1 MTLNYFLL
9 FVFLDTLPGSRAAE
23 KFKFPG
29 STDLGAQNFLRNYV
43 ISRQNSKLSSKGIK
57 EGINEIIEEKK
68 EAKEEND
75 LILKQTRL

>member
-1 MTLNYFLL
+1 M
-9 FVFLDTLPGSRAAE
+9 
-23 KFKFPG
+23 
-29 STDLGAQNFLRNYV
+29 GAQNFLRKYV

-75 LILKQTRL
+75 LIVKQTRLEIFILLKKKSHLPRYT

>member
-1 MTLNYFLL
+1 M
-9 FVFLDTLPGSRAAE
+9 E

-29 STDLGAQNFLRNYV
+29 STDLGAQNFLRKYV
-43 ISRQNSKLSSKGIK
+43 ISRQNSKLSLKGIK

-75 LILKQTRL
+75 LIVKQTRL